1 MAGHHLRLSHLGIH
15 QLQLQSRRGREGRE
29 GEVEHKQC
37 KDVCC
42 AANLINQFQINYHKF
57 VTNMQRHESAAAT
70 TPYPPSFFLLLFGLL
85 CNSVQSA
92 AKIRLWSRRRI
103 NKSWLSKVL
112 KAIVLISTR
121 RRREPSQE
129 GRGLRLVEWAG
140 SSNGIQ

>member
-1 MAGHHLRLSHLGIH
+1 
-15 QLQLQSRRGREGRE
+15 
-29 GEVEHKQC
+29 
-37 KDVCC
+37 
-42 AANLINQFQINYHKF
+42 
-57 VTNMQRHESAAAT
+57 MQRHESAAAT
-70 TPYPPSFFLLLFGLL
+70 TPYPPLSPLFLLLFGLL

-129 GRGLRLVEWAG
+129 ERGLRLVEWAG

>member
-1 MAGHHLRLSHLGIH
+1 MPGHHLRLSHLGIH
-15 QLQLQSRRGREGRE
+15 QLQLQSRRGRERRE

-70 TPYPPSFFLLLFGLL
+70 TPYPPPPLPPLLL

-129 GRGLRLVEWAG
+129 ERGLRLVEWAG

>member
-1 MAGHHLRLSHLGIH
+1 
-15 QLQLQSRRGREGRE
+15 
-29 GEVEHKQC
+29 
-37 KDVCC
+37 
-42 AANLINQFQINYHKF
+42 
-57 VTNMQRHESAAAT
+57 MQRHESAAAT
-70 TPYPPSFFLLLFGLL
+70 TPYPPPPLPPLLL

>member
-1 MAGHHLRLSHLGIH
+1 MRLSHLGIH
-15 QLQLQSRRGREGRE
+15 QLQLQSRRERERE
-29 GEVEHKQC
+29 RWEGHKHC

-70 TPYPPSFFLLLFGLL
+70 PHTPLPPPLPLLPLL
-85 CNSVQSA
+85 CNSVQTA

-121 RRREPSQE
+121 RRREPSQVGGG
-129 GRGLRLVEWAG
+129 GRLRLVEWAG

>member
-1 MAGHHLRLSHLGIH
+1 
-15 QLQLQSRRGREGRE
+15 
-29 GEVEHKQC
+29 
-37 KDVCC
+37 
-42 AANLINQFQINYHKF
+42 
-57 VTNMQRHESAAAT
+57 MQRHESAAAT
-70 TPYPPSFFLLLFGLL
+70 TPSPPSLFLLLFGLL